1 MQFLDT
7 QYGQNVGNALNAAV
21 VNLMAGKGTRPASS
35 APPPKPRR
43 RADRATMSDTLG
55 TAAVGRIRR
64 GALQVGDAAYAASP
78 TPRARKR
85 GRGRQRLEIALLTGP
100 AIIVFVGLV
109 IFPVALAAYYGFYR
123 WQGYGPPT
131 DWVGLHNYKIIFTD
145 PAFQQALEHNG
156 LIVVLSL
163 VIQGP
168 LAIVLAL
175 LLNQKIRGRALIR
188 VLIFVPYVISE
199 VIVGTGFSLMLQVTG
214 AVNDVL
220 HNIGLGFLATDWLA
234 NPNIALWTLMGIITW
249 KYIGFAV
256 ILMLAGLQSIPDELS
271 EAARIDGASY
281 WQVQRHITLP
291 LLGPTI
297 RIWAFLSIIG
307 SLQLFDLV
315 YIIWGQYISGTAG
328 TSTMATY
335 MALNGR
341 LAGNYGYGSAV
352 AVVMFLIS
360 LIVALFYQR
369 FVLRRDLRGAVT
381 QGVN

>member
-1 MQFLDT
+1 
-7 QYGQNVGNALNAAV
+7 
-21 VNLMAGKGTRPASS
+21 
-35 APPPKPRR
+35 
-43 RADRATMSDTLG
+43 MSHTLG
-55 TAAVGRIRR
+55 TAALGRSRR
-64 GALQVGDAAYAASP
+64 GAPQVGDAVDTASP
-78 TPRARKR
+78 TPRPRKRR
-85 GRGRQRLEIALLTGP
+85 GRGRLRLEIALLTGP

-123 WQGYGPPT
+123 WNGYGAAT
-131 DWVGLHNYKIIFTD
+131 DWVGLGNYKVIFTD

-168 LAIVLAL
+168 LAIGLAL

-214 AVNDVL
+214 AVNDAL

-256 ILMLAGLQSIPDELS
+256 ILMLAGLQSIPGELS

-315 YIIWGQYISGTAG
+315 YIIWGQYISGVAG

-352 AVVMFLIS
+352 AVVMFFIS

-381 QGVN
+381 MGVN

>member
-1 MQFLDT
+1 
-7 QYGQNVGNALNAAV
+7 
-21 VNLMAGKGTRPASS
+21 
-35 APPPKPRR
+35 
-43 RADRATMSDTLG
+43 MSDTLR
-55 TAAVGRIRR
+55 TTAVGRIRR
-64 GALQVGDAAYAASP
+64 GALHVGDAAHAVSP
-78 TPRARKR
+78 TPRSRKR
-85 GRGRQRLEIALLTGP
+85 GKVRQRLEIALLTSP

-109 IFPVALAAYYGFYR
+109 IFPVILAAYYGFYR
-123 WQGYGPPT
+123 WQGYGAPT
-131 DWVGLHNYKIIFTD
+131 DWVGFNNYKIIFTD
-145 PAFQQALEHNG
+145 PSFQRALEHNG

-168 LAIVLAL
+168 AAILIAL

-199 VIVGTGFSLMLQVTG
+199 VIVGTGFSLMLQASG

-220 HNIGLGFLATDWLA
+220 RSIGLGSLAPDWLA
-234 NPNIALWTLMGIITW
+234 NPSIALWTLMAILTW

-281 WQVQRHITLP
+281 WQVQRHIMVP

-307 SLQLFDLV
+307 ALQLFDLV
-315 YIIWGQYISGTAG
+315 YIIWGQYISDTAG

-335 MALNGR
+335 NALNGR
-341 LAGNYGYGSAV
+341 LAGNYGYGSAA

-360 LIVALFYQR
+360 LVVALLYQR
-369 FVLRRDLRGAVT
+369 FVLRRDLRGAIT
-381 QGVN
+381 QGVS

>member
-1 MQFLDT
+1 
-7 QYGQNVGNALNAAV
+7 
-21 VNLMAGKGTRPASS
+21 
-35 APPPKPRR
+35 
-43 RADRATMSDTLG
+43 MSHTLG
-55 TAAVGRIRR
+55 AAALGRGRR
-64 GALQVGDAAYAASP
+64 GAPQVGDAVDTASP
-78 TPRARKR
+78 TPRPRKRR
-85 GRGRQRLEIALLTGP
+85 GRGRLRLEIVLLTGP

-109 IFPVALAAYYGFYR
+109 IFPVALAAYYGFYK

-131 DWVGLHNYKIIFTD
+131 DWVGLGNYKIIFTD

-168 LAIVLAL
+168 LAIGLAL
-175 LLNQKIRGRALIR
+175 LLNQKIRGRTLIR

-214 AVNDVL
+214 AVNDAL

-256 ILMLAGLQSIPDELS
+256 ILMLAGLQSIPGELS

-360 LIVALFYQR
+360 LVVALCYQR

>member
-1 MQFLDT
+1 
-7 QYGQNVGNALNAAV
+7 
-21 VNLMAGKGTRPASS
+21 
-35 APPPKPRR
+35 
-43 RADRATMSDTLG
+43 MSHTLG
-55 TAAVGRIRR
+55 TAALGRGRR
-64 GALQVGDAAYAASP
+64 GAPRVGDAADTASP
-78 TPRARKR
+78 TPRPRKR
-85 GRGRQRLEIALLTGP
+85 RGRVRLRLEIALLTGP

-109 IFPVALAAYYGFYR
+109 IFPVALAAYYGFYK

-131 DWVGLHNYKIIFTD
+131 DWVGLGNYKIIFTD
-145 PAFQQALEHNG
+145 PTFQQALEHNG

-168 LAIVLAL
+168 LAIFLAL

-199 VIVGTGFSLMLQVTG
+199 VIVGTGFSLMLQETG
-214 AVNDVL
+214 AVNDAL

-256 ILMLAGLQSIPDELS
+256 LLMLAGLQSIPGELS

-281 WQVQRHITLP
+281 WKVQRHITLP

-360 LIVALFYQR
+360 LIVALCYQR

>member
-1 MQFLDT
+1 
-7 QYGQNVGNALNAAV
+7 
-21 VNLMAGKGTRPASS
+21 
-35 APPPKPRR
+35 
-43 RADRATMSDTLG
+43 MSDTLD
-55 TAAVGRIRR
+55 TAALGRGRR
-64 GALQVGDAAYAASP
+64 GAPQTGGAADAASP
-78 TPRARKR
+78 VPWSRKRR
-85 GRGRQRLEIALLTGP
+85 GRGRLRLEIALLTGP

-109 IFPVALAAYYGFYR
+109 IFPVALAAYYGFYK

-131 DWVGLHNYKIIFTD
+131 NWVGLGNYKIIFTD
-145 PAFQQALEHNG
+145 PAFQQVLEHNG
-156 LIVVLSL
+156 LIAVLSL

-168 LAIVLAL
+168 LAIGLAL

-199 VIVGTGFSLMLQVTG
+199 VIVGTGWSLMLQVTG
-214 AVNDVL
+214 AVNDAL

-234 NPNIALWTLMGIITW
+234 DPSIALWTLMGIITW
-249 KYIGFAV
+249 KYVGFAV

-281 WQVQRHITLP
+281 WQVQRHIMLP

-297 RIWAFLSIIG
+297 RIWAFLSMIG
-307 SLQLFDLV
+307 ALQLFDLV
-315 YIIWGQYISGTAG
+315 YIIWGQYVSDTAG

-335 MALNGR
+335 MVLNGR

-360 LIVALFYQR
+360 LTVALLYQR
-369 FVLRRDLRGAVT
+369 FVLRRDMRGAVT

>member
-1 MQFLDT
+1 
-7 QYGQNVGNALNAAV
+7 
-21 VNLMAGKGTRPASS
+21 
-35 APPPKPRR
+35 
-43 RADRATMSDTLG
+43 MSDTVR

-64 GALQVGDAAYAASP
+64 GALHTGDAAHAASP
-78 TPRARKR
+78 APRSRKR

-109 IFPVALAAYYGFYR
+109 IFPVGLAAYYGFYR
-123 WQGYGPPT
+123 WQGYGAPT
-131 DWVGLHNYKIIFTD
+131 DWVGFNNYKVILTD
-145 PAFQQALEHNG
+145 PSFQRALEHNG

-168 LAIVLAL
+168 LAILLAL

-199 VIVGTGFSLMLQVTG
+199 VIVGTGFSLMLQVSG

-220 HNIGLGFLATDWLA
+220 HSIGLGALATDWLA
-234 NPNIALWTLMGIITW
+234 NPSIAIWTLMGILTW

-281 WQVQRHITLP
+281 WQVQRHIMVP

-307 SLQLFDLV
+307 ALQLFDLV
-315 YIIWGQYISGTAG
+315 YIIWGQYISDTAG

-335 MALNGR
+335 NALNGR
-341 LAGNYGYGSAV
+341 LAGNYGYGSAA

-360 LIVALFYQR
+360 LIVALLYQR
-369 FVLRRDLRGAVT
+369 FVLRRDLTGAIT

>member
-1 MQFLDT
+1 
-7 QYGQNVGNALNAAV
+7 
-21 VNLMAGKGTRPASS
+21 
-35 APPPKPRR
+35 
-43 RADRATMSDTLG
+43 MSNTLG
-55 TAAVGRIRR
+55 TAALGRVRR
-64 GALQVGDAAYAASP
+64 GAPQFGGAASAASP
-78 TPRARKR
+78 TPRPRKRR
-85 GRGRQRLEIALLTGP
+85 GRGRLRLEIALLTGP

-109 IFPVALAAYYGFYR
+109 IFPVALAAYYGFYK

-131 DWVGLHNYKIIFTD
+131 NWVGLGNYKIIFTD

-199 VIVGTGFSLMLQVTG
+199 VIVGTGFSLMLQLTG
-214 AVNDVL
+214 ALNDAL
-220 HNIGLGFLATDWLA
+220 HHIGLGFLAIDWLA
-234 NPNIALWTLMGIITW
+234 DPNIALWTLMGIITW

-360 LIVALFYQR
+360 LVVALFYQR